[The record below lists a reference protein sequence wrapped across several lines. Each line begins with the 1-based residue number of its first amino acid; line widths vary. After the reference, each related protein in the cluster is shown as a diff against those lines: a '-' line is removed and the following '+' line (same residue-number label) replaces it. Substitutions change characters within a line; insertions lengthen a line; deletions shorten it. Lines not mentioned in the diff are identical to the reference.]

1 MNNRA
6 RKNKKS
12 KLPILLTLLFLLIIG
27 AGGFVYITYFEGEK
41 PTVEILTDTTYLGA
55 KNTIKLKVG
64 DAKSGLKTLKI
75 VMTQGDTSKEI
86 LNKNFA
92 KQTPPT
98 PESLAPQT
106 FTLNIIPKKLGFNEG
121 EVIFTV
127 EATDHS
133 FSGYFKGNKTVL
145 SQKATID
152 TSAPKINILHS
163 ERYIR
168 PGGTGI
174 IIYRLAGEPTE
185 FGLSLNGKIHPGFV
199 IGDGRDDVYITYFG
213 LPYYA
218 EDFTNAF
225 IFASDQAGNKTSVP
239 VGSIFK
245 ATKWKKDR
253 INVGNAFLNAKIPEF
268 QQHYPDMKGSKVEQY
283 LYANNTIRK
292 ENNAAISTLCQTPN
306 PERLWKGAFKRMAG
320 SSRAGFADHR
330 TYYHAGQPIDK
341 QVHLGMDIASTSR
354 VGIKA
359 ANNGKVTFADYLG
372 IYGNMILLDHGQ
384 GVFSLYSHLSQINV
398 AEGDMVEQGFVI
410 GQSGT
415 SGMAGGDHLHFSM
428 LINGL
433 FVTPKEWW
441 DSHWITVTIDE
452 PLIDSKF

>member
-1 MNNRA
+1 MNNRSK
-6 RKNKKS
+6 KNKKS
-12 KLPILLTLLFLLIIG
+12 KLPILFTILFLIFAGVG
-27 AGGFVYITYFEGEK
+27 AYIYVIYFEGEK
-41 PTVEILTDTTYLGA
+41 PTVEIITDTTYLGA
-55 KNTIKLKVG
+55 KNTIELKAG
-64 DAKSGLKTLKI
+64 DSKSGLKNLKV
-75 VMTQGDTSKEI
+75 VMTQGETTKEI
-86 LNKNFA
+86 LNKSFL

-98 PESLAPQT
+98 PESLAIQT
-106 FTLNIIPKKLGFNEG
+106 FTINIDPKKLGFIEG
-121 EVIFTV
+121 EVSLTAV
-127 EATDHS
+127 ATDHS
-133 FSGYFKGNKTVL
+133 LSGFFKGNSTL
-145 SQKATID
+145 ISQTATID

-168 PGGTGI
+168 PGGSGI
-174 IIYRLAGEPTE
+174 IIYRLAGDPVN
-185 FGLSLNGKIHPGFV
+185 FGLNLNGTIHPGFL

-213 LPYYA
+213 LPYNA
-218 EDFTNAF
+218 DDFTNAF
-225 IFASDQAGNKTSVP
+225 VFAADQAGNKTSVP
-239 VGSIFK
+239 VSSVFK
-245 ATKWKKDR
+245 NTKWKKDR
-253 INVGNAFLNAKIPEF
+253 INVGNGFLNAKIPEF
-268 QQHYPDMKGSKVEQY
+268 QQHYPDMTGSKVEQY
-283 LYANNTIRK
+283 LYANNTIRHQ
-292 ENNAAISTLCQTPN
+292 NNAAINKLCQSPH
-306 PERLWKGAFKRMAG
+306 PERLWKGAFTRMAG

-330 TYYHAGQPIDK
+330 TYYHAGEPIDK

-372 IYGNMILLDHGQ
+372 IYGNMIILDHGQ

-441 DSHWITVTIDE
+441 DQHWITVTIDE

>member
-1 MNNRA
+1 MNNHA
-6 RKNKKS
+6 KKNKKS
-12 KLPILLTLLFLLIIG
+12 KIPILTTILFLII
-27 AGGFVYITYFEGEK
+27 AGGGAFAYTTYFEGEK
-41 PTVEILTDTTYLGA
+41 PSIKILTDITYLGA
-55 KNTIKLKVG
+55 KNTIELKAG
-64 DAKSGLKTLKI
+64 DAKSGLKHLKI
-75 VMTQGDTSKEI
+75 VMTQGENSKEI
-86 LNKNFA
+86 LNKSFV
-92 KQTPPT
+92 KQTPPS
-98 PESLAPQT
+98 PDSLTPQT
-106 FTLNIIPKKLGFNEG
+106 FTIDISPKKLGFKEG
-121 EVIFTV
+121 EVTLTAEV
-127 EATDHS
+127 TDHS
-133 FSGYFKGNKTVL
+133 LAGYFKGNNTVL
-145 SQKATID
+145 SQKAIID

-168 PGGTGI
+168 PGGSGI
-174 IIYRLAGEPTE
+174 VIYRLAGDPVNS
-185 FGLSLNGKIHPGFV
+185 GLNLNGTTHPGFL
-199 IGDGRDDVYITYFG
+199 IGDGRNDVYITYFG
-213 LPYYA
+213 LPYNA

-245 ATKWKKDR
+245 ATKWKQDR
-253 INVGNAFLNAKIPEF
+253 INVGNGFLNAKIPEF
-268 QQHYPDMKGSKVEQY
+268 QQHYPDMKGTKVEQY
-283 LYANNTIRK
+283 LYANNTIRHD
-292 ENNAAISTLCQTPN
+292 NNAAINNLCQSPY
-306 PERLWKGAFKRMAG
+306 PERLWEGPFSRMAG

-330 TYYHAGQPIDK
+330 TYYHAGEPIDK
-341 QVHLGMDIASTSR
+341 QVHLGMDIASTRR

-398 AEGDMVEQGFVI
+398 AEGDMVDRGFVI

-428 LINGL
+428 LVNGL

-441 DSHWITVTIDE
+441 DAHWITVTIDE